1 MITLKNGG
9 IKINTMKDILLGA
22 LVVLFVASVGA
33 GVQVSNAVAIQ
44 QHTIDSLQAELF
56 QSQSQSGKYEMA
68 LELFKEKD
76 STAASKFTNILNNEI
91 E

>member
-1 MITLKNGG
+1 MKN
-9 IKINTMKDILLGA
+9 ILLGA
-22 LVVLFVASVGA
+22 LVILFVASVGA

-44 QHTIDSLQAELF
+44 QHTIDSLQTELF

-68 LELFKEKD
+68 FELFKEKYP
-76 STAASKFTNILNNEI
+76 TAAIKFTNILNNET

>member
-1 MITLKNGG
+1 MKN
-9 IKINTMKDILLGA
+9 ILLGA
-22 LVVLFVASVGA
+22 LVVLFIASVGA

-76 STAASKFTNILNNEI
+76 STAASKFTNILNNET